1 MCSVKINY
9 NCNMFENLFNNLKEE
24 DKNAAIENI
33 IAHASP
39 RVDFFLMLSLSLSM
53 AVFGVLLGSPVILI
67 GSMLI
72 APLLYPVLS
81 LALGVIVSDPK
92 LIGRSFYTLAK
103 SVGIGLFVG
112 LMIGLLFAGAST
124 GEALALSTYVGGSS
138 SFMYSMVAVIA
149 GFAAAFAITK
159 PHLNETLPGVAIA
172 VALVPP
178 LANAGVGMSLFDWE
192 MISSSLLL
200 FLVNVVG
207 IMFSAMI
214 VFAMF
219 KFSFKKT
226 VTAEAVKKDDRE
238 IKIEKEA

>member
-1 MCSVKINY
+1 
-9 NCNMFENLFNNLKEE
+9 MFESLFNNLDDK

-33 IAHASP
+33 IQHASP
-39 RVDFFLMLSLSLSM
+39 RTDFFLMLMLSISM
-53 AVFGVLLGSPVILI
+53 AVFGILLGSSVILI

-81 LALGVIVSDPK
+81 LSLGVIVSDPK
-92 LIGRSFYTLAK
+92 LIERSIFTLLK
-103 SVGIGLFVG
+103 SVGIGLLAGFG
-112 LMIGLLFAGAST
+112 IGILFAGAAN
-124 GEALALSTYVGGSS
+124 GDVLPLSVYMEGSS
-138 SFMYSMVAVIA
+138 SFMYTAVAVIA

-178 LANAGVGMSLFDWE
+178 LATAGVGMAMFDWA
-192 MISSSLLL
+192 MISSALLL
-200 FLVNVVG
+200 FFVNVVG

-219 KFSFKKT
+219 KFSFKRQI
-226 VTAEAVKKDDRE
+226 AEEAVKNDEKE
-238 IKIEKEA
+238 IKEESGS